1 MWTIC
6 NTIRISLLFTL
17 VVYLCGAKKGT
28 ALKSCCE
35 GTDYRVHIHFMCA
48 VTLTKFLYTLF
59 YDSVLVWP
67 LKEDGH
73 YVVGCNF
80 KPCMLCPLGT
90 EVAGLV
96 TPRTQAVFTH
106 TAPSGTL
113 REIWRGSWEN
123 TAPFLQSPVSQHLA
137 SSGQRAQYQKPGV
150 FARKLTATLVRD
162 SWLSHI
168 LGIWFSDMYRVVQEG
183 SC

>member
-1 MWTIC
+1 MRTIC

-48 VTLTKFLYTLF
+48 VTLNKFLYTLF
-59 YDSVLVWP
+59 CDSVLLWP

-73 YVVGCNF
+73 YIVGLYNF

-96 TPRTQAVFTH
+96 TPR
-106 TAPSGTL
+106 
-113 REIWRGSWEN
+113 
-123 TAPFLQSPVSQHLA
+123 LA
-137 SSGQRAQYQKPGV
+137 HRQ
-150 FARKLTATLVRD
+150 F
-162 SWLSHI
+162 SHI
-168 LGIWFSDMYRVVQEG
+168 LHPRALSERYGGAAGKIRHHFYSRPFHNTSPHPDRERSIRSILYSLEFSRIN
-183 SC
+183 